1 MDPSLARIIYVDSV
15 SGPPSSPDLPPP
27 LHGLIRRC
35 PARPRYPRLNWRG
48 SERASHASS
57 SASSCPRCKC
67 FPRSFRRC
75 ARSHRF
81 QSLRHYRPPGIHLLP
96 RKRERTDRSQVV
108 GECSAILSISSL
120 VRQVDLDHHHL
131 GRTRLVS
138 RSRFLRMIVYQDVQA
153 VSSTR
158 LQQCLLP
165 SAHGSFSSKT
175 LVIKQLCPWSRILRT
190 SFQSRTHA
198 YIS

>member
-96 RKRERTDRSQVV
+96 RKRQRTEDSQVI
-108 GECSAILSISSL
+108 GECPTIPLISSL
-120 VRQVDLDHHHL
+120 VRQVDLDYHL